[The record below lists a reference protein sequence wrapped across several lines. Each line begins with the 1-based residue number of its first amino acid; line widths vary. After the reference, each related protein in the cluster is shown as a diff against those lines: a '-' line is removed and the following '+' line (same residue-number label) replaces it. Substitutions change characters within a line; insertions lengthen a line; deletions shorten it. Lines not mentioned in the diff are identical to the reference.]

1 MQSLFYDSGR
11 NPCRDRIRGNIFCN
25 HRICTD
31 DGPLADRDSGQN
43 RGFLPDPHIVSD
55 DDRTFGINRP
65 GIRCDVPERHIFG
78 ISVRIVR
85 NEHAFPRADVFT
97 DPDRIDCGDM
107 HIRTEHA
114 AVTNR
119 YFHRSIVL
127 RHFMSRD
134 VGIAADKTIVP
145 NLNVFFPLTKYN
157 PGSTTV

>member
-1 MQSLFYDSGR
+1 MNIIAIWFLQHFHRYKKSQIT
-11 NPCRDRIRGNIFCN
+11 IRYG
-25 HRICTD
+25 
-31 DGPLADRDSGQN
+31 S
-43 RGFLPDPHIVSD
+43 
-55 DDRTFGINRP
+55 FGIR

-134 VGIAADKTIVP
+134 MGIAADKTIVP
-145 NLNVFFPLTKYN
+145 NLNVFFPID
-157 PGSTTV
+157 